1 MYDYYF
7 TFRSVTA
14 ATRAG
19 KVLER
24 ARVPNHLVRT
34 PKQVQELGCG
44 YSLRIKGEDLPHAR
58 MALQQE
64 KESYHRIFRKGR
76 DGNWQ
81 EVGT

>member
-1 MYDYYF
+1 MYEYYF

-44 YSLRIKGEDLPHAR
+44 YSLRVKGENLLRAKTS
-58 MALQQE
+58 LQQE
-64 KESYHRIFRKGR
+64 KERYNRIFRKGK

-81 EVGT
+81 EVST